1 VLTLTNLLTFF
12 CSTSIF
18 QNLISLLPEITF
30 VFEVEFPQTEI
41 DLNHIEGK
49 FKKLEK
55 WQVEFI
61 GCQATISKE
70 PNKQKKIEAVIS
82 VPKGQLIA
90 SAAHED
96 LYIAVNEVEQKL
108 ERQLN
113 KLRHKPDARSA
124 IHSNIPVMVEYV
136 IVLKPFCLLLKV
148 GVKP

>member
-1 VLTLTNLLTFF
+1 MKVNITGKNIDI
-12 CSTSIF
+12 TSAIR
-18 QNLISLLPEITF
+18 
-30 VFEVEFPQTEI
+30 
-41 DLNHIEGK
+41 NHIEGK

-61 GCQATISKE
+61 GCQATINEE

-90 SAAHED
+90 SATHED

-113 KLRHKPDARSA
+113 KLRHKPDARRAS
-124 IHSNIPVMVEYV
+124 HSN
-136 IVLKPFCLLLKV
+136 KPELEEAE
-148 GVKP
+148 